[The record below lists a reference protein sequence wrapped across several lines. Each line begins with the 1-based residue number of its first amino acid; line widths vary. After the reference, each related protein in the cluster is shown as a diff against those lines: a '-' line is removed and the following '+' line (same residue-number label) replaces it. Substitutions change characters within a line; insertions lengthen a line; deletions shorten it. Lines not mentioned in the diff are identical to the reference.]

1 VRRLG
6 GIVIPIVA
14 VLLAI
19 GLGIALG
26 LRSARTS
33 DETALPPATTS
44 ETTESTGAP
53 PTAQRTPKELFAD
66 TCGSCHT
73 LADAG
78 ATAGIGPNLDEARP
92 TRARV
97 LTTIRNGSLS
107 GAMPANLLVGA
118 DAERV
123 AAYVSR
129 VAGR

>member
-1 VRRLG
+1 M
-6 GIVIPIVA
+6 IA

-26 LRSARTS
+26 VRSARS
-33 DETALPPATTS
+33 KDEAAVPPATTS
-44 ETTESTGAP
+44 EVAETT
-53 PTAQRTPKELFAD
+53 PTTPRTPKQLFAD

-78 ATAGIGPNLDEARP
+78 AGAGVGPNLDEVRP
-92 TRARV
+92 SRARV

-107 GAMPANLLVGA
+107 GAMPANLLVGE

-123 AAYVSR
+123 ATYVSR